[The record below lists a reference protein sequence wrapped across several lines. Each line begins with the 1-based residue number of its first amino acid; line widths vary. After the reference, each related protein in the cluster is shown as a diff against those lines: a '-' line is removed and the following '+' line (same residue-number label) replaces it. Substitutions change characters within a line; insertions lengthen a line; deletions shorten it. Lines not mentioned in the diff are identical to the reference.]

1 MITFYIDELAPCL
14 RDTITGDIIDTEV
27 VRIKRKSFLSK
38 FNKKTGWY
46 ISWAKSLK
54 ALKYMPLSGHPYHFI
69 TEEEIVIFKN

>member
-46 ISWAKSLK
+46 INWGKIPESV
-54 ALKYMPLSGHPYHFI
+54 
-69 TEEEIVIFKN
+69 EIYAAVRTSVSFYYGRRNCDV